1 MIRRPPR
8 STLIDTLFPYT
19 TLFRSGAE
27 PGHAIVDLCAG
38 GGGKTLAIASL
49 TGNDADI
56 LACDTNRARLQQ
68 LPPRAERAGATRIE
82 TRLLNPGQEPAMLA
96 DWQGRAARVFADAP
110 CSGSGPWRRSPELP
124 WRLPPAPLERHR
136 APMARL
142 SSEGRRVRTE
152 C

>member
-56 LACDTNRARLQQ
+56 LACDTNRARPQQ
-68 LPPRAERAGATRIE
+68 LPPRAQRAGATRSE
-82 TRLLNPGQEPAMLA
+82 TPLPNPGQEPAMMA
-96 DWQGRAARVFADAP
+96 AWTRRAAPVLRQQP
-110 CSGSGPWRRSPELP
+110 RRG
-124 WRLPPAPLERHR
+124 H
-136 APMARL
+136 
-142 SSEGRRVRTE
+142 
-152 C
+152 

>member
-68 LPPRAERAGATRIE
+68 LPPRAERAGATRLE
-82 TRLLNPGQEPAMLA
+82 PRLPTPGQEPAMLE
-96 DWQGRAARVFADAP
+96 AAERPVGEERGQQ
-110 CSGSGPWRRSPELP
+110 CRYRGPAYHHNKNNTP
-124 WRLPPAPLERHR
+124 
-136 APMARL
+136 
-142 SSEGRRVRTE
+142 
-152 C
+152 